1 MRYFSLVDVENKPF
15 SDALFRYRD
24 ENDLIYEEHWN
35 AKARLWESTRY
46 LTRLLV
52 GGDCTVLQITE
63 ESAKE
68 IEKLAAAVSN
78 V

>member
-1 MRYFSLVDVENKPF
+1 MRYFSIVDVENKPF
-15 SDALFRYRD
+15 PDALFRYRE
-24 ENDLIYEEHWN
+24 ENELIYEEHWN
-35 AKARLWESTRY
+35 AKARWWESTSY

-63 ESAKE
+63 ESAKD
-68 IEKLAAAVSN
+68 ILKPAASVSN